1 MSMASARD
9 AEAPSR
15 WTRDSG
21 TRLVLVGDI
30 KQLGS
35 VGAGRAFAKLR
46 EAGTKKFAL
55 DQIVR

>member
-1 MSMASARD
+1 MASARD